1 MGAIK
6 HIRHYHDIFG
16 DPTRYYL
23 HKAMPYRE
31 VPLQSFNDNCREFQ
45 PVLHLILRTA
55 MIERCRGT
63 EALAGLH
70 DRRAETR
77 ATYV

>member
-6 HIRHYHDIFG
+6 HIRHYYDIFG

-45 PVLHLILRTA
+45 PVLDLILRA
-55 MIERCRGT
+55 R
-63 EALAGLH
+63 ALAHADLKRPLSAGDE
-70 DRRAETR
+70 DRRA
-77 ATYV
+77 A